1 MWVGFID
8 FWAYKDKGNWTRF
21 FRHRSVKEVFFF
33 YSPGSGMKWFLFLFF
48 IYFCTFSG
56 ILFERW
62 GIKDINVWS
71 LYFSSNKSYILPLT
85 CYMVFC
91 EEAGW
96 SDDRWSY
103 SLFSFRAFIGSWYT
117 RRLARLFR
125 LWWSLFEFWG
135 HHSSYDFLVSS
146 PTLDIVK

>member
-1 MWVGFID
+1 MRWFCTIRSSDRSGRSSSFIILVSRWGD
-8 FWAYKDKGNWTRF
+8 FVHFQW
-21 FRHRSVKEVFFF
+21 
-33 YSPGSGMKWFLFLFF
+33 
-48 IYFCTFSG
+48 FCTFSS
-56 ILFERW
+56 ILFERCC
-62 GIKDINVWS
+62 IKDVWS
-71 LYFSSNKSYILPLT
+71 LNFSSNKSYILPLT
-85 CYMVFC
+85 WNMVFC